1 MSFAKVIRRLNVYLN
16 IYIYLNIFIHIIT
29 IELKKDKNSNSHFFR
44 NHWYHFR
51 WMNTRVKNKTFS
63 LNTLVL
69 HKKPPILCSDCQKIK
84 MI

>member
-16 IYIYLNIFIHIIT
+16 ISIYLNIFIPIIT
-29 IELKKDKNSNSHFFR
+29 IELKKIKIQTHFFR

-63 LNTLVL
+63 LNTGTL
-69 HKKPPILCSDCQKIK
+69 
-84 MI
+84 